1 MTVALLLDS
10 DTLSEIAR
18 GHRRANE
25 MARAYLSEHG
35 RLTFSAVT
43 VFERLRGY
51 REALR
56 RGRPYEE
63 HLKQFERL
71 VEASIVLPF
80 DAAAADRASHL
91 WADSSPRGRKS
102 LGDLMIAATAW
113 ANGIVLVT
121 RNRKDYAQF
130 VKVAAGALQLSNW
143 T

>member
-1 MTVALLLDS
+1 
-10 DTLSEIAR
+10 
-18 GHRRANE
+18 
-25 MARAYLSEHG
+25 MARAYLAEHG
-35 RLTFSAVT
+35 RFTFSAVT

-56 RGRPYEE
+56 RGRPYED

-80 DAAAADRASHL
+80 DAAAADRAARL
-91 WADSSPRGRKS
+91 WADCSAQARKG

-113 ANGIVLVT
+113 ANGLILVT
-121 RNRKDYAQF
+121 RNRKDHAHF
-130 VKVAAGALQLSNW
+130 VKATAGALELTDW